1 MIKISPEERAKKAHE
16 LFESGYNCAQ
26 AVAISFSDV
35 IQMDEILISKL
46 ISGFGGGFGRM
57 REVCGAVSGGVF
69 VLNALFGD
77 FDIKDNN
84 SKANHYSLIQELLKA
99 FEAECG
105 SYVCRDLLKLDVRND
120 SPTPEM
126 RTSQYYRKRPCAEL
140 CSISARITSELI
152 ISKL

>member
-1 MIKISPEERAKKAHE
+1 MIRISPEEQAKKAQE

-35 IQMDEILISKL
+35 LQMDEMLISKL

-77 FDIKDNN
+77 FDVKDND
-84 SKANHYSLIQELLKA
+84 SKAKHYSLIQSLLKA

-105 SYVCRDLLKLDVRND
+105 SYICRELLDLNVKNQA
-120 SPTPEM
+120 PTPEM
-126 RTSQYYRKRPCAEL
+126 RTAQYYHKRPCAEL

-152 ISKL
+152 LSNT